1 MDKFCTRLKPFKIQY
16 IKKETSIEEVKDAV
30 KKKLNGPSERFGYR
44 AMNQK
49 LRMEHGIKV
58 PSNLVCAVM
67 QELDDEG
74 LNRREPIMKKHSK
87 KEILLLK
94 ELTGPIL

>member
-1 MDKFCTRLKPFKIQY
+1 
-16 IKKETSIEEVKDAV
+16 
-30 KKKLNGPSERFGYR
+30 
-44 AMNQK
+44 
-49 LRMEHGIKV
+49 
-58 PSNLVCAVM
+58 M